1 MFRDKKSMERIAAA
15 LEEFVGIQKEAMDKV
30 RLLLPGARTPPFPS
44 IGEGLAAL
52 PPGQAERLPDGH
64 REEAIEEVLNVL
76 DEEIKNTGPNLLRAA
91 MKEAMLDSTRT
102 TEEIKGM
109 AEKLQKTTKRRL
121 KRKRGCLFLEIGDG
135 IEDPIE
141 ELHIRV

>member
-1 MFRDKKSMERIAAA
+1 MERIAAA

-30 RLLLPGARTPPFPS
+30 RLLLPGARTPSIPPF
-44 IGEGLAAL
+44 GEGVAML
-52 PPGQAERLPDGH
+52 PTVQVERLPDGQ
-64 REEAIEEVLNVL
+64 REEAIEEVLKVL

-91 MKEAMLDSTRT
+91 MKEAMLDSPRT

-109 AEKLQKTTKRRL
+109 TEKLQKTTKRL

-141 ELHIRV
+141 EVHIRV